1 MNWNQLKVN
10 RLKLVSFIYWV
21 FLTYMIAAFIWW
33 YVSLEKQNNEIAAIK
48 FQSIQ
53 LSDPSLAVKTQA
65 IQDFQIRKTK
75 QFIGEG
81 LTFLILFL
89 VGAIYVYRSLLKQL
103 RYADQQQNFMMA
115 VTHEL
120 KTPIAISHLNIETLL
135 KRELDTA
142 QQSKL
147 LEATLKETKRLDSL
161 STNILLTAQLD
172 MGQYEANKQLVNIS
186 ELVKQTIK
194 SFQERYPSR
203 ICNTLIED
211 AMDIQGEPL
220 LIQLLVNNLMDNAH
234 KYASAESTIEVSASV
249 ERDWLVLDVSD
260 RGPGVPEDEH
270 QRIFEPFYR
279 GAAGKGAPGSGLGLA
294 IAHEFALAHGGTLE
308 ILERAQGAHFRAN
321 LPLGGQAA

>member
-1 MNWNQLKVN
+1 MSWKGIKVN
-10 RLKLVSFIYWV
+10 NLKLVSLIYWV

-53 LSDPSLAVKTQA
+53 INDPSLKAKTHA
-65 IQDFQIRKTK
+65 IQDFQLRKTK

-81 LTFLILFL
+81 LTILVLFL
-89 VGAIYVYRSLLKQL
+89 LGAVYVYRSLKKQL

-135 KRELDTA
+135 KRDLDST
-142 QQSKL
+142 QQLKL

-172 MGQYEANKQLVNIS
+172 MGQYEANKQLVNVS
-186 ELVKQTIK
+186 ELVRQNIK

-203 ICNTLIED
+203 ICNTMVED
-211 AMDIQGEPL
+211 AMEIQGEPL
-220 LIQLLVNNLMDNAH
+220 LIQLLINNLIDNAN
-234 KYASAESTIEVSASV
+234 KYAPVTEPIYIHLQSQQNRIQLIVK
-249 ERDWLVLDVSD
+249 DQ
-260 RGPGVPEDEH
+260 GPGIAAADKNKV
-270 QRIFEPFYR
+270 FEKFFR
-279 GAAGKGAPGSGLGLA
+279 VGAETTRTTKGSGLGLYLCKR
-294 IAHEFALAHGGTLE
+294 ITEFHNATIQLTTNTPTGSIFTVTFF
-308 ILERAQGAHFRAN
+308 I
-321 LPLGGQAA
+321 

>member
-1 MNWNQLKVN
+1 MNWKLVKFNK
-10 RLKLVSFIYWV
+10 LKLVSLIYWV

-53 LSDPSLAVKTQA
+53 ITDPSLAAKTHA
-65 IQDFQIRKTK
+65 IQDFQLRKTK

-81 LTFLILFL
+81 LTILVLFL
-89 VGAIYVYRSLLKQL
+89 LGAIYVYRSLMKQL

-135 KRELDTA
+135 KRDLDNA
-142 QQSKL
+142 QQLKL
-147 LEATLKETKRLDSL
+147 LEATLKETKRLDHL

-172 MGQYEANKQLVNIS
+172 MGQYEANKQLVNVS
-186 ELVKQTIK
+186 ELLRQNIK

-211 AMDIQGEPL
+211 AMEIQGEPL
-220 LIQLLVNNLMDNAH
+220 LIQLLINNLIDNAN
-234 KYASAESTIEVSASV
+234 KYAPVTEPIYIHLESHQNTIQLIVK
-249 ERDWLVLDVSD
+249 DQ
-260 RGPGVPEDEH
+260 GPGIAADNKNKV
-270 QRIFEPFYR
+270 FEKFYR
-279 GAAGKGAPGSGLGLA
+279 VGAETTRTTKGSGLGLYLCKK
-294 IAHEFALAHGGTLE
+294 IAAFHNATIQLTTNTPTGSIFTVTFF
-308 ILERAQGAHFRAN
+308 I
-321 LPLGGQAA
+321 

>member
-1 MNWNQLKVN
+1 MNWKLVKINK
-10 RLKLVSFIYWV
+10 LKLVSLIYWV

-33 YVSLEKQNNEIAAIK
+33 YVSLEKQNKEIAAIK

-53 LSDPSLAVKTQA
+53 LSDPSLAAKTHT
-65 IQDFQIRKTK
+65 IQDFQLRKTK

-81 LTFLILFL
+81 LTFLLLFL
-89 VGAIYVYRSLLKQL
+89 LGAIYVYRSLMKQL

-135 KRELDTA
+135 KRELDST
-142 QQSKL
+142 QQLKL

-172 MGQYEANKQLVNIS
+172 MGQYEANKQLVNLS
-186 ELVKQTIK
+186 ELKRQNIK

-220 LIQLLVNNLMDNAH
+220 LIQLLINNLIDNAH
-234 KYASAESTIEVSASV
+234 KYAPVTEPIYIHLQSHQNTIQLIVKDQGPGIAADDKNKVFEKFYRVGAEST
-249 ERDWLVLDVSD
+249 RTT
-260 RGPGVPEDEH
+260 
-270 QRIFEPFYR
+270 
-279 GAAGKGAPGSGLGLA
+279 KGSGLGLYLCKK
-294 IAHEFALAHGGTLE
+294 ITEFHNASIQLSNNTPTGSIFTVTFF
-308 ILERAQGAHFRAN
+308 I
-321 LPLGGQAA
+321 

>member
-1 MNWNQLKVN
+1 MSWKGIKVN
-10 RLKLVSFIYWV
+10 NLKLVSLIYWV

-53 LSDPSLAVKTQA
+53 INDPSLKAKTHA
-65 IQDFQIRKTK
+65 IQDFQLRKTK

-81 LTFLILFL
+81 LTILVLFL
-89 VGAIYVYRSLLKQL
+89 LGAIYVYRSLKKQL

-135 KRELDTA
+135 KRELDST
-142 QQSKL
+142 QQLKL

-172 MGQYEANKQLVNIS
+172 MGQYEANKQLVNVS
-186 ELVKQTIK
+186 ELVRQNIK

-203 ICNTLIED
+203 ICNTMVED
-211 AMDIQGEPL
+211 AMEIQGEPL
-220 LIQLLVNNLMDNAH
+220 LIQLLINNLIDNAN
-234 KYASAESTIEVSASV
+234 KYAPVTEPIYIHLQSHQNMIQLIVK
-249 ERDWLVLDVSD
+249 DQ
-260 RGPGVPEDEH
+260 GPGIAAADKNKV
-270 QRIFEPFYR
+270 FEKFFR
-279 GAAGKGAPGSGLGLA
+279 VGAETTRTTKGSGLGLYLCKR
-294 IAHEFALAHGGTLE
+294 ITEFHNATIQLTTNTPTGSIFTVTFF
-308 ILERAQGAHFRAN
+308 I
-321 LPLGGQAA
+321 

>member
-1 MNWNQLKVN
+1 MSWKGIKVN
-10 RLKLVSFIYWV
+10 NLKLVSLIYWV

-53 LSDPSLAVKTQA
+53 INDPSLKAKTHA
-65 IQDFQIRKTK
+65 IQDFQLRKTK

-81 LTFLILFL
+81 LTILVLFL
-89 VGAIYVYRSLLKQL
+89 LGAIYVYRSLKKQL

-135 KRELDTA
+135 KRDLDST
-142 QQSKL
+142 QQLKL

-172 MGQYEANKQLVNIS
+172 MGQYEANKQLVNVS
-186 ELVKQTIK
+186 ELVRQNIK

-203 ICNTLIED
+203 ICNTMVED
-211 AMDIQGEPL
+211 AMEIQGEPL
-220 LIQLLVNNLMDNAH
+220 LIQLLINNLIDNAN
-234 KYASAESTIEVSASV
+234 KYAPVTEPIYIHLQSHQNTIQLIVK
-249 ERDWLVLDVSD
+249 DQ
-260 RGPGVPEDEH
+260 GPGIAAADKNKV
-270 QRIFEPFYR
+270 FEKFFR
-279 GAAGKGAPGSGLGLA
+279 VGAETTRTTKGSGLGLYLCKR
-294 IAHEFALAHGGTLE
+294 ITEFHNATIQLTTNTPTGSIFTVTFF
-308 ILERAQGAHFRAN
+308 I
-321 LPLGGQAA
+321 

>member
-1 MNWNQLKVN
+1 MSWKGIKVN
-10 RLKLVSFIYWV
+10 NLKLVSLIYWV

-53 LSDPSLAVKTQA
+53 INDPSLKAKTHA
-65 IQDFQIRKTK
+65 IQDFQLRKTK

-81 LTFLILFL
+81 LTILVLFL
-89 VGAIYVYRSLLKQL
+89 LGAIYVYRSLKKQL

-135 KRELDTA
+135 KRDLDSS
-142 QQSKL
+142 QQLKL

-172 MGQYEANKQLVNIS
+172 MGQYEANKQLVNVS
-186 ELVKQTIK
+186 ELLRQNIK

-203 ICNTLIED
+203 ICNTMVED
-211 AMDIQGEPL
+211 AIEIQGDPL
-220 LIQLLVNNLMDNAH
+220 LIQLLINNLIDNAN
-234 KYASAESTIEVSASV
+234 KYAPVTEPIYIHLQSQQNRIQLIVK
-249 ERDWLVLDVSD
+249 DQ
-260 RGPGVPEDEH
+260 GPGIAAMDKNKV
-270 QRIFEPFYR
+270 FEKFYR
-279 GAAGKGAPGSGLGLA
+279 VGAETTRTTKGSGLGLYLCKR
-294 IAHEFALAHGGTLE
+294 ITEFHNATIQLTTNTPTGSIFTVTFF
-308 ILERAQGAHFRAN
+308 I
-321 LPLGGQAA
+321 

>member
-1 MNWNQLKVN
+1 MSWKGIKVN
-10 RLKLVSFIYWV
+10 NLKLVSLIYWV

-53 LSDPSLAVKTQA
+53 INDPSLKAKTNA
-65 IQDFQIRKTK
+65 IQDFQLRKTK

-81 LTFLILFL
+81 LTILVLFL
-89 VGAIYVYRSLLKQL
+89 LGAIYVYRSLKKQL

-135 KRELDTA
+135 KRELDNT
-142 QQSKL
+142 QQLKL

-172 MGQYEANKQLVNIS
+172 MGQYEANKQLVNVS
-186 ELVKQTIK
+186 ELLRQNIK

-203 ICNTLIED
+203 ICNTLVED
-211 AMDIQGEPL
+211 TMEIQGEPL
-220 LIQLLVNNLMDNAH
+220 LIQLLINNLIDNAN
-234 KYASAESTIEVSASV
+234 KYAPVTEPIYIHLQSQQNRIQLIVK
-249 ERDWLVLDVSD
+249 DQ
-260 RGPGVPEDEH
+260 GPGIAAADKNKV
-270 QRIFEPFYR
+270 FEKFFR
-279 GAAGKGAPGSGLGLA
+279 VGAETTRTTKGSGLGLYLCKR
-294 IAHEFALAHGGTLE
+294 ITEFHNATIQLTTNTPTGSIFTVTFF
-308 ILERAQGAHFRAN
+308 I
-321 LPLGGQAA
+321 

>member
-1 MNWNQLKVN
+1 MSWKGIKVN
-10 RLKLVSFIYWV
+10 NLKLVSLIYWV

-53 LSDPSLAVKTQA
+53 INDPSLKAKTHA
-65 IQDFQIRKTK
+65 IQDFQLRKTK

-81 LTFLILFL
+81 LTILVLFL
-89 VGAIYVYRSLLKQL
+89 LGAIYVYRSLKKQL

-135 KRELDTA
+135 KRDLDST
-142 QQSKL
+142 QQLKL

-172 MGQYEANKQLVNIS
+172 MGQYEANKQLVNVS
-186 ELVKQTIK
+186 ELLRQNIK

-203 ICNTLIED
+203 ICNTMVED
-211 AMDIQGEPL
+211 AMEIQGEPL
-220 LIQLLVNNLMDNAH
+220 LIQLLINNLIDNAN
-234 KYASAESTIEVSASV
+234 KYAPVTEPIYIHLQSHQNMIQLIVK
-249 ERDWLVLDVSD
+249 DQ
-260 RGPGVPEDEH
+260 GPGIAAADKNKV
-270 QRIFEPFYR
+270 FEKFFR
-279 GAAGKGAPGSGLGLA
+279 VGAETTRTTKGSGLGLYLCKR
-294 IAHEFALAHGGTLE
+294 ITEFHNATIQLTTNTPTGSIFTVTFF
-308 ILERAQGAHFRAN
+308 I
-321 LPLGGQAA
+321 

>member
-1 MNWNQLKVN
+1 MSWKGIKVN
-10 RLKLVSFIYWV
+10 NLKLVSLIYWV

-53 LSDPSLAVKTQA
+53 INDPSLKAKTHA
-65 IQDFQIRKTK
+65 IQDFQLRKTK

-81 LTFLILFL
+81 LTILVLFL
-89 VGAIYVYRSLLKQL
+89 LGAIYVYRSLKKQL

-135 KRELDTA
+135 KRDLDTS
-142 QQSKL
+142 QQLKL

-172 MGQYEANKQLVNIS
+172 MGQYEANKQLVNVS
-186 ELVKQTIK
+186 ELLRQNVK

-203 ICNTLIED
+203 ICNTMVED
-211 AMDIQGEPL
+211 AMEIQGEPL
-220 LIQLLVNNLMDNAH
+220 LIQLLINNLIDNAN
-234 KYASAESTIEVSASV
+234 KYAPVTEPIYIHLQSHQNMIQLIVK
-249 ERDWLVLDVSD
+249 DQ
-260 RGPGVPEDEH
+260 GPGIAAMDRNKV
-270 QRIFEPFYR
+270 FEKFYR
-279 GAAGKGAPGSGLGLA
+279 VGAETTRTTKGSGLGLYLCKR
-294 IAHEFALAHGGTLE
+294 ITEFHNATIQLTTNTPTGSIFTVTFF
-308 ILERAQGAHFRAN
+308 I
-321 LPLGGQAA
+321 

>member
-1 MNWNQLKVN
+1 MNWKLVKVN
-10 RLKLVSFIYWV
+10 KLKLVSLIYWI

-53 LSDPSLAVKTQA
+53 LSDPSLSAKTHA
-65 IQDFQIRKTK
+65 IQDFQLRKTK

-81 LTFLILFL
+81 LTILVLFL
-89 VGAIYVYRSLLKQL
+89 LGAIYVYRSLMKQL

-135 KRELDTA
+135 KRELDSA
-142 QQSKL
+142 QQLKL

-172 MGQYEANKQLVNIS
+172 MGQYEANKQLVNLS
-186 ELVKQTIK
+186 ELLRQNIK

-211 AMDIQGEPL
+211 AMEIQGEPL
-220 LIQLLVNNLMDNAH
+220 LIQLLVNNLIDNAN
-234 KYASAESTIEVSASV
+234 KYAPVTEPIYIHLQSNLNTIQLIVKDQGPGIAADDKNKVFEKFYRVGAESTRST
-249 ERDWLVLDVSD
+249 
-260 RGPGVPEDEH
+260 
-270 QRIFEPFYR
+270 
-279 GAAGKGAPGSGLGLA
+279 KGSGLGLYLCKK
-294 IAHEFALAHGGTLE
+294 IAEFHNATIQLT
-308 ILERAQGAHFRAN
+308 AN
-321 LPLGGQAA
+321 TPTGSIFTVTFFI

>member
-1 MNWNQLKVN
+1 MSWKGIKVN
-10 RLKLVSFIYWV
+10 NLKLVSLIYWV

-53 LSDPSLAVKTQA
+53 INDPSLKAKTHA
-65 IQDFQIRKTK
+65 IQDFQLRKTK

-81 LTFLILFL
+81 LTILVLFL
-89 VGAIYVYRSLLKQL
+89 LGAIYVYRSLMKQL

-135 KRELDTA
+135 KRDLDSS
-142 QQSKL
+142 QQLKL

-172 MGQYEANKQLVNIS
+172 MGQYEANKQLVNVS
-186 ELVKQTIK
+186 ELLRQNIK

-203 ICNTLIED
+203 ICNTMVED
-211 AMDIQGEPL
+211 TMEIQGEPL
-220 LIQLLVNNLMDNAH
+220 LIQLLINNLIDNAN
-234 KYASAESTIEVSASV
+234 KYATVTEPIYIHLQSHQNMIQLIVK
-249 ERDWLVLDVSD
+249 DQ
-260 RGPGVPEDEH
+260 GPGIAAMDKNKV
-270 QRIFEPFYR
+270 FEKFYR
-279 GAAGKGAPGSGLGLA
+279 VGAETTRTTKGSGLGLYLCKR
-294 IAHEFALAHGGTLE
+294 IAEFHNATIQLTTNTPTGSIFTVT
-308 ILERAQGAHFRAN
+308 FFS
-321 LPLGGQAA
+321 

>member
-1 MNWNQLKVN
+1 MSWKGIKVN
-10 RLKLVSFIYWV
+10 NLKLVSLIYWV

-53 LSDPSLAVKTQA
+53 INDPSLKAKTNA
-65 IQDFQIRKTK
+65 IQDFQLRKTK

-81 LTFLILFL
+81 LTILVLFL
-89 VGAIYVYRSLLKQL
+89 LGAIYVYRSLMKQL

-135 KRELDTA
+135 KRDLDTS
-142 QQSKL
+142 QQLKL

-172 MGQYEANKQLVNIS
+172 MGQYEANKQLVNVS
-186 ELVKQTIK
+186 ELLRQNIK

-203 ICNTLIED
+203 ICNTMVED
-211 AMDIQGEPL
+211 TMEIQGEPL
-220 LIQLLVNNLMDNAH
+220 LIQLLINNLIDNAN
-234 KYASAESTIEVSASV
+234 KYAPVTEPIYIHLQSHQNTIQLIVK
-249 ERDWLVLDVSD
+249 DQ
-260 RGPGVPEDEH
+260 GPGIAAMDKNKV
-270 QRIFEPFYR
+270 FEKFYR
-279 GAAGKGAPGSGLGLA
+279 VGAETTRTTKGSGLGLYLCKR
-294 IAHEFALAHGGTLE
+294 IAEFHNATIQLTTNTPTGSIFTVTFF
-308 ILERAQGAHFRAN
+308 I
-321 LPLGGQAA
+321 

>member
-1 MNWNQLKVN
+1 MSWKGIKVN
-10 RLKLVSFIYWV
+10 NLKLVSLIYWV

-53 LSDPSLAVKTQA
+53 INDPSLKAKTHA
-65 IQDFQIRKTK
+65 IQDFQLRKTK

-81 LTFLILFL
+81 LTILVLFL
-89 VGAIYVYRSLLKQL
+89 LGAIYVYRSLMKQL

-135 KRELDTA
+135 KRDLDTS
-142 QQSKL
+142 QQLKL

-172 MGQYEANKQLVNIS
+172 MGQYEANKQLVNVS
-186 ELVKQTIK
+186 ELLRQNIK

-203 ICNTLIED
+203 ICNTMVED
-211 AMDIQGEPL
+211 TMEIQGEPL
-220 LIQLLVNNLMDNAH
+220 LIQLLINNLIDNAN
-234 KYASAESTIEVSASV
+234 KYAPVTEPIYIHLQSHQNMIQLIVK
-249 ERDWLVLDVSD
+249 DQ
-260 RGPGVPEDEH
+260 GPGIAAMDRNKV
-270 QRIFEPFYR
+270 FEKFYR
-279 GAAGKGAPGSGLGLA
+279 VGAETTRTTKGSGLGLYLCKR
-294 IAHEFALAHGGTLE
+294 IAEFHNATIQLTTNTPTGSIFTVTFF
-308 ILERAQGAHFRAN
+308 I
-321 LPLGGQAA
+321 

>member
-1 MNWNQLKVN
+1 MSWKGIKVN
-10 RLKLVSFIYWV
+10 NLKLVSLIYWV

-53 LSDPSLAVKTQA
+53 INDPSLKAKTHA
-65 IQDFQIRKTK
+65 IQDFQLRKTK

-81 LTFLILFL
+81 LTILVLFL
-89 VGAIYVYRSLLKQL
+89 LGAIYVYRSLKKQL

-135 KRELDTA
+135 KRDLDST
-142 QQSKL
+142 QQLKL

-172 MGQYEANKQLVNIS
+172 MGQYEANKQLVNVS
-186 ELVKQTIK
+186 ELVRQNIK

-203 ICNTLIED
+203 ICNTMVED
-211 AMDIQGEPL
+211 AMEIQGEPL
-220 LIQLLVNNLMDNAH
+220 LIQLLINNLIDNAN
-234 KYASAESTIEVSASV
+234 KYAPVTEPIYIHLQSHQSMIQLIVK
-249 ERDWLVLDVSD
+249 DQ
-260 RGPGVPEDEH
+260 GPGIAAADKNKV
-270 QRIFEPFYR
+270 FEKFFR
-279 GAAGKGAPGSGLGLA
+279 VGAEATRTTKGSGLGLYLCKR
-294 IAHEFALAHGGTLE
+294 ITEFHNATIQLTTNTPTGSIFTVTFF
-308 ILERAQGAHFRAN
+308 I
-321 LPLGGQAA
+321 

>member
-1 MNWNQLKVN
+1 MNWKLVKFNK
-10 RLKLVSFIYWV
+10 LKLVSLIYWV

-53 LSDPSLAVKTQA
+53 LNDPSLAAKTHA
-65 IQDFQIRKTK
+65 IQDFQLRKTK

-81 LTFLILFL
+81 LTILVLFL
-89 VGAIYVYRSLLKQL
+89 LGAIYVYRSLMKQL

-135 KRELDTA
+135 KRELDNA
-142 QQSKL
+142 QQLKL
-147 LEATLKETKRLDSL
+147 LEATLKETKRLDHL

-172 MGQYEANKQLVNIS
+172 MGQYEANKQLVNVS
-186 ELVKQTIK
+186 ELLRQNIK

-211 AMDIQGEPL
+211 AMEIQGEPL
-220 LIQLLVNNLMDNAH
+220 LIQLLINNLIDNAN
-234 KYASAESTIEVSASV
+234 KYAPVTEPIYIHLESHQNTIQLIVK
-249 ERDWLVLDVSD
+249 DQ
-260 RGPGVPEDEH
+260 GPGIVADNKNKV
-270 QRIFEPFYR
+270 FEKFYR
-279 GAAGKGAPGSGLGLA
+279 VGAETTRTTKGSGLGLYLCKK
-294 IAHEFALAHGGTLE
+294 IAAFHNATIQLTTNTPTGSIFTVTFF
-308 ILERAQGAHFRAN
+308 I
-321 LPLGGQAA
+321 

>member
-1 MNWNQLKVN
+1 MSWKGIKVN
-10 RLKLVSFIYWV
+10 NLKLVSLIYWV

-53 LSDPSLAVKTQA
+53 INDPSLKAKTNA
-65 IQDFQIRKTK
+65 IQDFQLRKTK

-81 LTFLILFL
+81 LTILVLFL
-89 VGAIYVYRSLLKQL
+89 LGAIYVYRSLKKQL

-135 KRELDTA
+135 KRDLDSS
-142 QQSKL
+142 QQLKL

-172 MGQYEANKQLVNIS
+172 MGQYEANKQLVNVS
-186 ELVKQTIK
+186 ELLRQNIK

-203 ICNTLIED
+203 ICNTLVED
-211 AMDIQGEPL
+211 TMEIQGEPL
-220 LIQLLVNNLMDNAH
+220 LIQLLINNLIDNAN
-234 KYASAESTIEVSASV
+234 KYAPVTEPIYIHLQSHQNMIQLIVK
-249 ERDWLVLDVSD
+249 DQ
-260 RGPGVPEDEH
+260 GPGIAAADKNKV
-270 QRIFEPFYR
+270 FEKFFR
-279 GAAGKGAPGSGLGLA
+279 VGAETTRTTKGSGLGLYLCKR
-294 IAHEFALAHGGTLE
+294 ITEFHNATIQLTTNTPTGSIFTVTFF
-308 ILERAQGAHFRAN
+308 I
-321 LPLGGQAA
+321 

>member
-1 MNWNQLKVN
+1 MSWKGIKVN
-10 RLKLVSFIYWV
+10 NLKLVSLIYWV

-53 LSDPSLAVKTQA
+53 INDPSLKAKTHA
-65 IQDFQIRKTK
+65 IQDFQLRKTK

-81 LTFLILFL
+81 LTILVLFL
-89 VGAIYVYRSLLKQL
+89 LGAIYVYRSLKKQL

-135 KRELDTA
+135 KRDLDST
-142 QQSKL
+142 QQLKL

-172 MGQYEANKQLVNIS
+172 MGQYEANKQLVNVS
-186 ELVKQTIK
+186 ELLRQNIK

-203 ICNTLIED
+203 ICNTLVED
-211 AMDIQGEPL
+211 AMEIQGEPL
-220 LIQLLVNNLMDNAH
+220 LIQLLINNLIDNAN
-234 KYASAESTIEVSASV
+234 KYAPVTEPIYIHLQSQQNRIQLIVK
-249 ERDWLVLDVSD
+249 DQ
-260 RGPGVPEDEH
+260 GPGIAAADKNKV
-270 QRIFEPFYR
+270 FEKFFR
-279 GAAGKGAPGSGLGLA
+279 VGAETTRTTKGSGLGLYLCKR
-294 IAHEFALAHGGTLE
+294 IAEFHNATIQLTTNTPTGSIFTVTFF
-308 ILERAQGAHFRAN
+308 I
-321 LPLGGQAA
+321 

>member
-1 MNWNQLKVN
+1 MSWKGIKVN
-10 RLKLVSFIYWV
+10 NLKLVSLIYWV

-53 LSDPSLAVKTQA
+53 INDPSLKAKTHA
-65 IQDFQIRKTK
+65 IQDFQLRKTK

-81 LTFLILFL
+81 LTILVLFL
-89 VGAIYVYRSLLKQL
+89 LGAIYVYRSLKKQL

-135 KRELDTA
+135 KRDLDTS
-142 QQSKL
+142 QQLKL

-172 MGQYEANKQLVNIS
+172 MGQYEANKQLVNVS
-186 ELVKQTIK
+186 ELLRQNIK

-203 ICNTLIED
+203 ICNTMVED
-211 AMDIQGEPL
+211 AMEIQGEPL
-220 LIQLLVNNLMDNAH
+220 LIQLLINNLIDNAN
-234 KYASAESTIEVSASV
+234 KYAPVTEPIYIHLQSHQNMIQLIVK
-249 ERDWLVLDVSD
+249 DQ
-260 RGPGVPEDEH
+260 GPGIAAMDRNKV
-270 QRIFEPFYR
+270 FEKFYR
-279 GAAGKGAPGSGLGLA
+279 VGAETTRTTKGSGLGLYLCKR
-294 IAHEFALAHGGTLE
+294 ITEFHNATIQLTTNTPTGSIFTVTFF
-308 ILERAQGAHFRAN
+308 I
-321 LPLGGQAA
+321 

>member
-1 MNWNQLKVN
+1 MSWKGIKVN
-10 RLKLVSFIYWV
+10 NLKLVSLIYWV

-53 LSDPSLAVKTQA
+53 INDPSLKAKTHA
-65 IQDFQIRKTK
+65 IQDFQLRKTK

-81 LTFLILFL
+81 LTILVLFL
-89 VGAIYVYRSLLKQL
+89 LGAIYVYRSLKKQL

-135 KRELDTA
+135 KRDLDTS
-142 QQSKL
+142 QQLKL

-186 ELVKQTIK
+186 ELLRQNIK

-203 ICNTLIED
+203 ICNTLVED
-211 AMDIQGEPL
+211 AMEIQGEPL
-220 LIQLLVNNLMDNAH
+220 LIQLLINNLIDNAN
-234 KYASAESTIEVSASV
+234 KYAPVTEPIYIHLQSHQNMIQLIVK
-249 ERDWLVLDVSD
+249 DQ
-260 RGPGVPEDEH
+260 GPGIAAMDRNKV
-270 QRIFEPFYR
+270 FEKFYR
-279 GAAGKGAPGSGLGLA
+279 VGAETTRTTKGSGLGLYLCKR
-294 IAHEFALAHGGTLE
+294 IAEFHNATIQLTTNTPTGSIFTVTFF
-308 ILERAQGAHFRAN
+308 I
-321 LPLGGQAA
+321 

>member
-10 RLKLVSFIYWV
+10 KLKLVSFIYWV

-65 IQDFQIRKTK
+65 IQDFQLRKTK

-81 LTFLILFL
+81 LTILVLFL
-89 VGAIYVYRSLLKQL
+89 LGAIYVYRSLMKQL

-147 LEATLKETKRLDSL
+147 LEATLKETKRLDHL

-203 ICNTLIED
+203 VCNTLVED
-211 AMDIQGEPL
+211 AMEIQGEPL
-220 LIQLLVNNLMDNAH
+220 LIQLLVNNLMDNAN
-234 KYASAESTIEVSASV
+234 KYAPITEPIYIHLQSHQNIIQLIVKDQGPGIAVADKNKVFEKFYRVGAEST
-249 ERDWLVLDVSD
+249 RTT
-260 RGPGVPEDEH
+260 
-270 QRIFEPFYR
+270 
-279 GAAGKGAPGSGLGLA
+279 KGSGLGLYLCKK
-294 IAHEFALAHGGTLE
+294 IAAFHNATIQLTSNTPTGSIFTVTFF
-308 ILERAQGAHFRAN
+308 I
-321 LPLGGQAA
+321 

>member
-1 MNWNQLKVN
+1 MNWKLVKFNK
-10 RLKLVSFIYWV
+10 LKLVSLIYWV

-53 LSDPSLAVKTQA
+53 LNDPSLAAKTHA
-65 IQDFQIRKTK
+65 IQDFQLRKTK

-81 LTFLILFL
+81 LTILVLFL
-89 VGAIYVYRSLLKQL
+89 LGAIYVYRSLMKQL

-135 KRELDTA
+135 KRELDNA
-142 QQSKL
+142 QQLKL
-147 LEATLKETKRLDSL
+147 LEATLKETKRLDHL

-172 MGQYEANKQLVNIS
+172 MGQYEANKQLVNVS
-186 ELVKQTIK
+186 ELLRQNIK

-211 AMDIQGEPL
+211 AMEIQGEPL
-220 LIQLLVNNLMDNAH
+220 LIQLLINNLIDNAN
-234 KYASAESTIEVSASV
+234 KYAPVTEPIYIHLESHQNTIQLIVK
-249 ERDWLVLDVSD
+249 DQ
-260 RGPGVPEDEH
+260 GPGIAADNKNKV
-270 QRIFEPFYR
+270 FEKFYR
-279 GAAGKGAPGSGLGLA
+279 VGAETTRTTKGSGLGLYLCKK
-294 IAHEFALAHGGTLE
+294 IAAFHNATIQLTTNTPTGSIFTVTFF
-308 ILERAQGAHFRAN
+308 I
-321 LPLGGQAA
+321 

>member
-1 MNWNQLKVN
+1 MNWKAIKINK
-10 RLKLVSFIYWV
+10 LKLVSLIYWI

-53 LSDPSLAVKTQA
+53 LSDPSLSAKTHA
-65 IQDFQIRKTK
+65 IQDFQLRKTK

-81 LTFLILFL
+81 LTILVLFL
-89 VGAIYVYRSLLKQL
+89 LGAIYVYRSLMKQL

-135 KRELDTA
+135 KRELDSA
-142 QQSKL
+142 QQLKL

-172 MGQYEANKQLVNIS
+172 MGQYEANKQLVNLS
-186 ELVKQTIK
+186 ELLRQNIK

-211 AMDIQGEPL
+211 AMEIQGEPL
-220 LIQLLVNNLMDNAH
+220 LIQLLINNLIDNAH
-234 KYASAESTIEVSASV
+234 KYAPVTEPIYIHLQLHLNTVQLIVK
-249 ERDWLVLDVSD
+249 DQ
-260 RGPGVPEDEH
+260 GPGIAADDKNKV
-270 QRIFEPFYR
+270 FEKFYR
-279 GAAGKGAPGSGLGLA
+279 VGDERIRTTKGSGLGLYLCKK
-294 IAHEFALAHGGTLE
+294 IAAFHNATIQLTSNIPTGSIFTVTFF
-308 ILERAQGAHFRAN
+308 I
-321 LPLGGQAA
+321 